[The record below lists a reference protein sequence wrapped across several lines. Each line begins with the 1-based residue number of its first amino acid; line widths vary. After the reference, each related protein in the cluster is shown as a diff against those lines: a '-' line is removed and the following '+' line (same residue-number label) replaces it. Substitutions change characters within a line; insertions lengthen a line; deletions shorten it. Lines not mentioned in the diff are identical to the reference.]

1 VSKTGE
7 IAVAPSPIPKPLR
20 SRHGHGKPLK
30 FAKRTIRNISFY
42 QFTVDLNDPDAYLVI
57 GWPNK
62 SEQANSATFYG
73 GHENFESFVK
83 RYHAAAIVNG
93 TFFSK
98 DEQERVMGNMVS
110 EGKKLKYSE
119 WENYGTTLGLRA
131 GDRPEMITARDEG
144 RPQWDKHWFSLTC
157 GPRLIKHGEVWVNP
171 ELEGFADSHVLGI
184 GPRSALGFTETGDKL
199 YLITFLQGL
208 SLKEEA
214 KLMKEIGCY
223 EAMNLDG
230 GASKGLSLDN
240 NVVVKPGRALT
251 NVLVV
256 YDCKHKAPEDVV
268 AAWQEFQGTDDK

>member
-1 VSKTGE
+1 
-7 IAVAPSPIPKPLR
+7 L
-20 SRHGHGKPLK
+20 
-30 FAKRTIRNISFY
+30 
-42 QFTVDLNDPDAYLVI
+42 
-57 GWPNK
+57 PNK
-62 SEQANSATFYG
+62 AEQANSNTFSA

-83 RYHAAAIVNG
+83 RYPAAAMVNG

-110 EGKKLKYSE
+110 EGKKLKYSQ

-131 GDRPEMITARDEG
+131 GDHPEMVTARDEG
-144 RPQWDKHWFSLTC
+144 QPQWDKHWLSITC

-184 GPRSALGFTETGDKL
+184 GPRSAVGYSESGDKL

-240 NVVVKPGRALT
+240 NVIVKPGRALT

-256 YDCKHKAPEDVV
+256 YDSKHKAPADVV
-268 AAWQEFQGTDDK
+268 EAWREFQSTSDD